1 MDLKKYAIIFS
12 SFNAKFIFTQT
23 ALKPFSYIDTLLLSK
38 PDESQFRFFFG
49 NSERTCGIVFVQF
62 RLPRIENII
71 MGIQYQELIS
81 EKKMVLNTTP

>member
-38 PDESQFRFFFG
+38 PDESQFRFFLEILSEPVGLFLS
-49 NSERTCGIVFVQF
+49 NSD
-62 RLPRIENII
+62 
-71 MGIQYQELIS
+71 YQELRT
-81 EKKMVLNTTP
+81 L